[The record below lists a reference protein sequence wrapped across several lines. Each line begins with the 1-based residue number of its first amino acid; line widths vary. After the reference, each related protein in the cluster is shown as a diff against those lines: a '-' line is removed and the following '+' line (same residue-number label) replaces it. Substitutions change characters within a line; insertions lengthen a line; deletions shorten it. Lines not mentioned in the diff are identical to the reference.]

1 MVDIDERKILEA
13 FLEEVK
19 ELLETLN
26 QRLLDLENSPE
37 DSDVIN
43 EIFRLTHSIKSES
56 ALVGYKKISTLAHKM
71 EDIFERVRR
80 NVLLVNTE
88 IMDALFA
95 AFDRIM
101 KCLSAVENGE
111 NEEDVDITDVVN
123 PLLAILDEEAVP
135 AASPTVKASDLP
147 QPEEDNSQQGDGTV
161 MHVSMSTLKSL
172 DVEFSEIE
180 KSQIE
185 DAIEKGEKL
194 YKVLFHIEDDCDMKY
209 PRAYLVFN
217 NFENTVTVLKTVP
230 DIEKETDDA
239 KFSEVALYIL
249 SSVSV
254 EDLKDCADV
263 DQIDRLDIKEINFGG
278 SVGVD
283 DLLSADEI
291 QKAEELEQAWAEDLV
306 KQRMEEQ
313 LAEDNKPQAAAAQKA
328 PAAKAAT
335 KAPGAGEKIVQKQTI
350 RVDTERLDE
359 LINLVGELII
369 NRSRFMQI
377 SDKIT
382 DSSSIQEL
390 KAEIEDA
397 TSELERISDQMQ
409 MKMMQTRM
417 VPVGTIFS
425 KFPRMVRDLAN
436 SLHKNIHLEIIGENT
451 EIDKTVIEHLAEPLT
466 HLIRNS
472 VDHGVESPDERE
484 KKGKNREGHVILKAY
499 QEGSNI
505 YIEVE
510 DDGNGLNIEGIK
522 NKALEN
528 GIVTPAQL
536 VGMPVQEIYDFIFAP
551 GFSTKKEI
559 SSVSGR
565 GVGMDVVKT
574 ELVKMRGRIDI
585 STKLG
590 EGTKFTIVLPLTTT
604 IVEALLVNVDENIF
618 AIPISVVEETLKINR
633 SEIKEFDDYQVYNLR
648 NETLAVIQL
657 SDLVGM
663 ERVRKDDED
672 VYIVVVSFEKR
683 RIGLIVNNL
692 MGDQDIVI
700 KGLDDVL
707 KNNEGVAGAAVLG
720 DGRIVLVLDTSTL
733 VNATLK
739 EINKLAHDYDLNG
752 DGVDEAFTLS
762 SLYDN
767 LNRMESEKND
777 TEKPEDK
784 KEVEPEV
791 TDSSSN
797 VKKED
802 PASDDE
808 NLKKITDMFN
818 DIRE

>member
-278 SVGVD
+278 SVGVG

-536 VGMPVQEIYDFIFAP
+536 VGMPAQEIYDFIFAP

-777 TEKPEDK
+777 TEKTEDK
-784 KEVEPEV
+784 KEIEPEV

>member
-278 SVGVD
+278 SVGVG

-777 TEKPEDK
+777 TEKAEDK